1 MTLGPLIIDIEGLT
15 LTSEDKDIL
24 KHPLIGGVI
33 LFSRNYESKKQLSS
47 LTKKIKSI
55 HRNDELLI
63 CVDQE
68 GGRVQRFKKDFTL
81 LPSFSKIGKT
91 WNLNSSSSI
100 SDVVSDAIKYGNILG
115 HELKDVGV
123 DLSFTP
129 VLDIDWARSEVIGD
143 RSFGSDPH
151 KVTVIASS
159 MMHGLLMSG
168 MKNCAK
174 HFPGHGWA
182 LSDSHFEDAIDER
195 KFEDIEKNDLVPYK
209 VLCGSNGPI
218 FSVMPSHVTY
228 TNCDKSPAGF
238 SNFWINEILRKQLK
252 FEGIVIS
259 DDLSMAAAKIH
270 KTISDSVYSALN
282 AGCDAT
288 LICNKR
294 DLVIE
299 VLNKFKINLNNLRL
313 RNLKDLKCKF

>member
-1 MTLGPLIIDIEGLT
+1 M
-15 LTSEDKDIL
+15 
-24 KHPLIGGVI
+24 IG
-33 LFSRNYESKKQLSS
+33 
-47 LTKKIKSI
+47 
-55 HRNDELLI
+55 H
-63 CVDQE
+63 
-68 GGRVQRFKKDFTL
+68 
-81 LPSFSKIGKT
+81 
-91 WNLNSSSSI
+91 
-100 SDVVSDAIKYGNILG
+100 
-115 HELKDVGV
+115 
-123 DLSFTP
+123 
-129 VLDIDWARSEVIGD
+129 SEVIGD
-143 RSFGSDPH
+143 RSFGSDPQ

-209 VLCGSNGPI
+209 VLCGFNGPI

-228 TNCDKSPAGF
+228 TNCDKNPAGF

-270 KTISDSVYSALN
+270 KTISDSV
-282 AGCDAT
+282 
-288 LICNKR
+288 
-294 DLVIE
+294 
-299 VLNKFKINLNNLRL
+299 
-313 RNLKDLKCKF
+313 